1 MTDERKTYPADHP
14 YHLRNVPEVELFSRM
29 DFTEFNKKHFSDFAD
44 ARIEG
49 YSRVVALRMCFGSQF
64 VFGNETAAYCYAI
77 EANAFYRHEYD
88 KKVKSLDLK
97 KAWNP
102 NVSMVAL
109 KQLIRDEFVKD
120 NVRMAAIKEAN
131 VLAEVTFID
140 DKGNTRA
147 TRGIDDF
154 YADRTTDN
162 QSDDGAGIPEHTP
175 PVGAQT
181 TH

>member
-1 MTDERKTYPADHP
+1 MSEERKTYPDDHP

-49 YSRVVALRMCFGSQF
+49 YSRVVSLRMCFGSQF

-77 EANAFYRHEYD
+77 EANAFYKHEYE
-88 KKVKSLDLK
+88 KKVKGLDLK

-131 VLAEVTFID
+131 VLADVTFVD
-140 DKGNTRA
+140 EKGNTRA
-147 TRGIDDF
+147 RRGIDDF
-154 YADRTTDN
+154 YADNTGKPN
-162 QSDDGAGIPEHTP
+162 DDGAAVPEYTP
-175 PVGAQT
+175 PVSSDT